1 MNGLRITPGLPV
13 EGLPSR
19 RNPLRRLVDG
29 LFAPWLREPGDLP
42 YNWQQDAHRAYLEQR
57 PLRARSLLYGIALV
71 VVALVIWSALAEIDE
86 VTRGQG
92 KVIPSR
98 QVQLI
103 QSQDGGVVTEI
114 LVREG
119 DVVAE
124 GQLLLRLDQTR
135 SRSNYRENRAEY
147 QALSVK
153 AARLRAVVDKTEF
166 LPSEELA
173 TAVPRLVAQ
182 ERALF
187 ESSQAQLVLEM
198 EIAEAQ
204 LNQRREELGEAT
216 ARERQAARSLEL
228 TRRELQVTRP
238 MIASGAVSEV
248 ELLRLERQVNQLA
261 GERQQA
267 LAQIKR
273 IESAIQE
280 AERKVGEVELEF
292 INQVREELA
301 DTLSRMNGLREAGT
315 GLSDRVKQT
324 ELRSPVNG
332 TVKQL
337 YYNTVGGVVLPGKDI
352 IEVVPLDDTL
362 LLEVRIRPQ
371 DIAFLVPEQAALV
384 KFTAYDFVVYG
395 GLDGVVEHI
404 GADTVMDEE
413 GNPFYEVNV
422 RTLEASLGE
431 NKPIIPGMT
440 VEVDILTGKK
450 TILAYLMKPV
460 LRARQHALTE
470 R

>member
-248 ELLRLERQVNQLA
+248 ELLGGGAQGGGGRTGVHQPGARGIGRYAQPHERPARGRHRPVGP
-261 GERQQA
+261 GE
-267 LAQIKR
+267 
-273 IESAIQE
+273 
-280 AERKVGEVELEF
+280 
-292 INQVREELA
+292 
-301 DTLSRMNGLREAGT
+301 T
-315 GLSDRVKQT
+315 DRA
-324 ELRSPVNG
+324 
-332 TVKQL
+332 
-337 YYNTVGGVVLPGKDI
+337 
-352 IEVVPLDDTL
+352 
-362 LLEVRIRPQ
+362 
-371 DIAFLVPEQAALV
+371 AFSGQWHRQAALLQ
-384 KFTAYDFVVYG
+384 YG
-395 GLDGVVEHI
+395 WWGGPAGQGH
-404 GADTVMDEE
+404 
-413 GNPFYEVNV
+413 Y
-422 RTLEASLGE
+422 
-431 NKPIIPGMT
+431 
-440 VEVDILTGKK
+440 
-450 TILAYLMKPV
+450 
-460 LRARQHALTE
+460 
-470 R
+470 